1 MATCWDTLCG
11 PDCAYCPYK
20 QARYRQG
27 FGTLCFDWFR
37 QKRIEKKCR
46 DCRFYL
52 EQRRLNPLLPE
63 DPAWHPAS

>member
-27 FGTLCFDWFR
+27 FGTQCFDWFR
-37 QKRIEKKCR
+37 EKRIEKKCR

-52 EQRRLNPLLPE
+52 EQRLLNPLLPE